1 MIPTLMNDFKGFK
14 TSMEEVTSGMVEIAR
29 DLKLEGEPEDV
40 AELLQLHHK
49 AEMNEGS
56 FLCVSKESGFLR
68 QKLLLVKKL

>member
-1 MIPTLMNDFKGFK
+1 
-14 TSMEEVTSGMVEIAR
+14 MEITR
-29 DLKLEGEPEDV
+29 KLELEVEPEDV

-56 FLCVSKESGFLR
+56 FLYMSKESGFLR